1 MKGKYSAIN
10 LPYGRITIIMMMKN
24 LTIDEVTYKRLA
36 SIRSEISHEKKRD
49 VDYGD
54 VINELINVYHD
65 HLAFS
70 GENAGG

>member
-1 MKGKYSAIN
+1 MTMTKK
-10 LPYGRITIIMMMKN
+10 T
-24 LTIDEVTYKRLA
+24 LTIDDQTYKRLV
-36 SIRSEISHEKKRD
+36 SIQRDMSHEKKRD
-49 VDYGD
+49 VDFGD